1 MTKMQIWSKKTP
13 RRPLRKKPKKKVGLF
28 EAPRQLSLH
37 PRLFFSFSWTRTH
50 HPDLPFL
57 FPFSLSHPCRYPF
70 LVLTYPTLACLPG
83 AFTATWF
90 EPDLPLQCWDPPD
103 ICLACSLKF
112 PCRCVNVMVLF
123 LSTGLIE
130 LRNRHISHKR
140 FLSANSDR
148 KQIFFYD
155 FSSKKCNRKIIKSNI
170 SECFFIILEDLN

>member
-1 MTKMQIWSKKTP
+1 MTKMQIWSKETP

-28 EAPRQLSLH
+28 EAPRHLPLR

-50 HPDLPFL
+50 RLCLPFL
-57 FPFSLSHPCRYPF
+57 FSLPLSSASLSFPSPRRSYLSLP
-70 LVLTYPTLACLPG
+70 VPG

-90 EPDLPLQCWDPPD
+90 EPDLPLHCWDPPD

-123 LSTGLIE
+123 LSTRLIE

-140 FLSANSDR
+140 FLSANSDW
-148 KQIFFYD
+148 KQISFHD
-155 FSSKKCNRKIIKSNI
+155 SCSSKLVNAK
-170 SECFFIILEDLN
+170 L